1 MQISQIIGGYT
12 LGGADMLR
20 RAMGKKK
27 PEEMAAHRATIAA
40 GAKEKGYDPALAEQL
55 FDLMTK
61 FAEYGFNKSHTAAY
75 AVVTYHT
82 AWLKAH
88 HCAAFMAA
96 TMSSDMDNTD
106 SVKIF
111 YEDTIANKV
120 KVLGPDVN
128 ASNYRFEP
136 VDRST
141 IRYGLGAVKGTG
153 EQAVNVI
160 LKAREAGGPFKD
172 LFDFCQRCDKR
183 MVNRRTIEAL
193 IKAGAFDS
201 IAPSTG
207 TGPADRHKLLAST
220 GIAMDFAEQAER
232 NAMQTSLF
240 DIGSNAEEHAP
251 QYIAVKPWDEKEQ
264 LMQEKTALGFFFSGH
279 PYNSSKKELSRFIR
293 RPLNRLEPAKELTML
308 AGLVVGVRT
317 QMTRRGKMLFVQ
329 LDDGTGMIE
338 VSVFNELFEAERAK
352 IVTDEVLVIEGKVRF
367 DEFSGSNSVVADK
380 LMTIGEARA
389 RFAKHLLLYMNGGSD
404 VRKLRSLLTP
414 FAPGPAQ
421 VRIRYRNETAECEM
435 VLGDAIRV
443 RLDDLLLEALTG
455 WLEPKNVEI
464 VYQ

>member
-1 MQISQIIGGYT
+1 
-12 LGGADMLR
+12 
-20 RAMGKKK
+20 
-27 PEEMAAHRATIAA
+27 
-40 GAKEKGYDPALAEQL
+40 
-55 FDLMTK
+55 
-61 FAEYGFNKSHTAAY
+61 
-75 AVVTYHT
+75 
-82 AWLKAH
+82 
-88 HCAAFMAA
+88 
-96 TMSSDMDNTD
+96 MSSDMDNTD
-106 SVKIF
+106 TIKIF
-111 YEDTIANKV
+111 YEDTVANKV

-136 VDRST
+136 VDRGT

-160 LKAREAGGPFKD
+160 LKAREADGPFKD
-172 LFDFCQRCDKR
+172 LFDFCRRCDKR

-201 IAPSTG
+201 ID
-207 TGPADRHKLLAST
+207 ADRHKLLAST

-240 DIGSNAEEHAP
+240 DIGTNAEEHAP
-251 QYIAVKPWDEKEQ
+251 QYVAVKPWDEKEK

-293 RPLNRLEPAKELTML
+293 RPLNRLEPAKEMTLL

-380 LMTIGEARA
+380 LMTVGEARA

-404 VRKLRSLLTP
+404 VRKLKSLLTP
-414 FAPGPAQ
+414 FAPGTAQ

>member
-27 PEEMAAHRATIAA
+27 AEEMALHRETIAA
-40 GAKEKGYDPALAEQL
+40 GAKEKGYDPKLAEQL

-96 TMSSDMDNTD
+96 TMSSDLDNTD

-111 YEDTIANKV
+111 YEDTIANKI

-128 ASNYRFEP
+128 VSNYRFEP
-136 VDRST
+136 VDRGT

-160 LKAREAGGPFKD
+160 LKARESDGPFKD

-193 IKAGAFDS
+193 IKAGAFDC
-201 IAPSTG
+201 IAPTLG
-207 TGPADRHKLLAST
+207 GGEVADRHKLLAT
-220 GIAMDFAEQAER
+220 VGIAMDFAEQTER

-240 DIGSNAEEHAP
+240 DMADVADEHAP
-251 QYIAVKPWDEKEQ
+251 EYVTVRPWDEKAL
-264 LMQEKTALGFFFSGH
+264 LMEEKTALGFFFSGH
-279 PYNSSKKELSRFIR
+279 PYNTCKKELSRFVR
-293 RPLNRLEPAKELTML
+293 RPLNRLEPAKEMTTL

-352 IVTDEVLVIEGKVRF
+352 IVTDEVLVVEGKVSY
-367 DEFSGSNSVVADK
+367 DDFSGGNRVVADK
-380 LMTIGEARA
+380 LMTLGEARA
-389 RFAKHLLLYMNGGSD
+389 RFAKHLLLKMNGNSD
-404 VRKLRSLLTP
+404 ARKLKSLLAP
-414 FAPGPAQ
+414 FAPGPAA
-421 VRIRYRNETAECEM
+421 VRVRYRNAEAECELL
-435 VLGDAIRV
+435 LGKAHCV
-443 RLDDLLLEALTG
+443 RLDDALLDALNG
-455 WLEPKNVEI
+455 WLQPESVEI
-464 VYQ
+464 VY

>member
-1 MQISQIIGGYT
+1 VYQEQVMQISQVIGGYT

-27 PEEMAAHRATIAA
+27 PEEMAKHRETIAA

-96 TMSSDMDNTD
+96 TLSSDMDNTD

-111 YEDTIANKV
+111 YEDTVANKV

-136 VDRST
+136 VDRGT

-160 LKAREAGGPFKD
+160 LKAREEGGPFRD
-172 LFDFCQRCDKR
+172 LFDFCRRCDKR

-193 IKAGAFDS
+193 VKAGAFDS
-201 IAPSTG
+201 ID
-207 TGPADRHKLLAST
+207 ADRHKLLAST

-232 NAMQTSLF
+232 NAMQSSLF
-240 DIGSNAEEHAP
+240 DIGAAADEHAP
-251 QYIAVKPWDEKEQ
+251 QYVAVKPWSEKER
-264 LMQEKTALGFFFSGH
+264 LMHEKTALGFFFSGH
-279 PYNSSKKELSRFIR
+279 PYNSSKKELSRFVR
-293 RPLNRLEPAKELTML
+293 RPLNRLEPAKEMTML

-329 LDDGTGMIE
+329 LDDGTGMVE

-352 IVTDEVLVIEGKVRF
+352 VVTDEVLVVEGKVSY
-367 DEFSGSNSVVADK
+367 DDFSGGNRVVADK
-380 LMTIGEARA
+380 LMTVGEARA
-389 RFAKHLLLYMNGGSD
+389 RFARHLLLRMNGESD
-404 VRKLRSLLTP
+404 AHKLRSLLLP

-421 VRIRYRNETAECEM
+421 VRIRYRNATAECEL
-435 VLGDAIRV
+435 VLGDAVRV
-443 RLDDLLLEALTG
+443 RLDDLLLDALGG
-455 WLEPKNVEI
+455 WLKPENVEI